1 MASPN
6 DIVVHQALFEE
17 IANFTRNGGPWIFD
31 LDGTLTRPQHDFAA
45 LRLRLGLSP
54 DVCLVD
60 AMQTGPEERARWIAQ
75 EIATWEWELSLKA
88 SVAPGVR
95 PLLQWLRDQD
105 CSLGIVTRNL
115 RPVALQTL
123 ETIGL
128 TDLIPASWVLGREEA
143 QAKPSPDGIRWLLRQ
158 WGASQAVMVGDY
170 IHDLEAGRN
179 AGVYTI
185 HVGPAPRPEW
195 AAYTDLYI
203 REFSELLSALSKIA
217 C

>member
-1 MASPN
+1 MASPS

-17 IANFTRNGGPWIFD
+17 IRTFTRNGGPWIFD
-31 LDGTLTRPQHDFAA
+31 LDGTLTRPQHDFEA

-54 DVCLVD
+54 DVCLVN
-60 AMQTGPEERARWIAQ
+60 AMETGPEERARWIAE
-75 EIATWEWELSLKA
+75 EIATWEWDLSLQA
-88 SVAPGVR
+88 SIAPGVK
-95 PLLQWLRDQD
+95 PLLQWLTGQG
-105 CSLGIVTRNL
+105 SNLGIVTRNL

-158 WGASQAVMVGDY
+158 WGVSRAVMVGDY

-179 AGVYTI
+179 AGAYTI
-185 HVGPAPRPEW
+185 HVGPARRDEW
-195 AAYTDLYI
+195 AEYTDLYV
-203 REFSELLSALSKIA
+203 RELTQLVSALR
-217 C
+217 